1 MMHGKV
7 RAEVPRYEYPGINGS
22 NKRGSNCIS
31 MADFCKNLSEIFGND
46 LIEINWGE
54 RDFSLDDWLLR
65 TYNIKIN
72 AREDILT
79 LIEQKLLNY

>member
-1 MMHGKV
+1 
-7 RAEVPRYEYPGINGS
+7 
-22 NKRGSNCIS
+22 

>member
-1 MMHGKV
+1 
-7 RAEVPRYEYPGINGS
+7 
-22 NKRGSNCIS
+22 

-46 LIEINWGE
+46 LIEINGGE

-65 TYNIKIN
+65 AYNIKIN

>member
-1 MMHGKV
+1 
-7 RAEVPRYEYPGINGS
+7 
-22 NKRGSNCIS
+22 

-46 LIEINWGE
+46 LIEINGGE
-54 RDFSLDDWLLR
+54 RDFSLDNWLLR

>member
-1 MMHGKV
+1 
-7 RAEVPRYEYPGINGS
+7 
-22 NKRGSNCIS
+22 

-54 RDFSLDDWLLR
+54 RDFSLDDYWLLR